1 MERRPSLAD
10 DLGITS
16 LLSRHGPMVAIAFV
30 LVICA
35 LMLMAVMSVQ
45 IRDAEREQADA
56 EREQACWAKWTAVAE
71 LKQAG
76 AARWEFWEFEDM
88 RERAVKDCMQID
100 D

>member
-30 LVICA
+30 LAICA

-45 IRDAEREQADA
+45 TRDAEREQADA
-56 EREQACWAKWTAVAE
+56 EREQACWAKWTTMAE
-71 LKQAG
+71 LTQAG
-76 AARWEFWEFEDM
+76 HERWDSYQAKDM
-88 RERAVKDCMQID
+88 RERARKDCLQID

>member
-1 MERRPSLAD
+1 
-10 DLGITS
+10 
-16 LLSRHGPMVAIAFV
+16 MVAIAFV
-30 LVICA
+30 LAICA

-56 EREQACWAKWTAVAE
+56 SPWIV
-71 LKQAG
+71 
-76 AARWEFWEFEDM
+76 WEFEDM